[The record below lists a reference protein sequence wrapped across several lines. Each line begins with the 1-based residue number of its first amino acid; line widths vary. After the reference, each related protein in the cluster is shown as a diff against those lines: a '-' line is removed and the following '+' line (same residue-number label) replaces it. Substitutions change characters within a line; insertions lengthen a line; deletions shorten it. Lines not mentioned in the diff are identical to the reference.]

1 MSNTLFDLSGKI
13 DQQTVDAL
21 LAVKKEADTSGIPF
35 FIVGAAARDIIL
47 KHCYGIEPKRMTTDV
62 DIGVSVASWEQFN
75 QLINSLL
82 ASGKFSPTSER
93 QRFRFGTLLIDIVPF
108 GAVADEHGRISWPP
122 EHEIFMSIVGFKEAY
137 DSSITV
143 RLSSHPELDIKAPT
157 LPGLAIMK
165 IISWKDRYPERKKD
179 AEDLLLIM
187 HKYEQAGN
195 FDRLYDEEQELLQEE
210 DFDTRLAGI
219 RLLGRDMAMMAD
231 NHAARVVRNILDAE
245 TGQQAQYRLT
255 TDMVRGAHIFDGNFE
270 AINLQIKE
278 LRKGFVEVA
287 EKRYSKYL

>member
-1 MSNTLFDLSGKI
+1 MQYSL
-13 DQQTVDAL
+13 
-21 LAVKKEADTSGIPF
+21 
-35 FIVGAAARDIIL
+35 IVGAAARDIIL

-231 NHAARVVRNILDAE
+231 NHAVRVVRNILDAE